1 MNLNEASQKAY
12 EIARKRGIRE
22 TTFEALKHCAGEV
35 LEANEAY
42 NDWSL
47 LDSPKDDLREKFEN
61 ELADIVIC
69 VLSISAKEN
78 IDIEKAVARKML
90 INEGR
95 AKNDSTK

>member
-1 MNLNEASQKAY
+1 MNLNEASQKAL
-12 EIARKRGIRE
+12 EIAEKRGIHE
-22 TTFEALKHCAGEV
+22 NTMEALKHCAGEV

-69 VLSISAKEN
+69 VLSISAREY
-78 IDIEKAVARKML
+78 IDIEKAIARKML
-90 INEGR
+90 VNEGR
-95 AKNDSTK
+95 AKNGCN

>member
-1 MNLNEASQKAY
+1 MNLKEASQKAL
-12 EIARKRGIRE
+12 EIAEKREIHE
-22 TTFEALKHCAGEV
+22 STFEALKHCAGEV

-47 LDSPKDDLREKFEN
+47 LDTPKDDLKEKFEN

-69 VLSISAKEN
+69 VLSISAKEC
-78 IDIEKAVARKML
+78 IDIEKAILRKML

-95 AKNDSTK
+95 AKNDSNK

>member
-12 EIARKRGIRE
+12 EIAQKRGINE

-42 NDWSL
+42 NDWGYRQ
-47 LDSPKDDLREKFEN
+47 DEKEKFEN

-69 VLSISAKEN
+69 VLSISAREY
-78 IDIEKAVARKML
+78 IDIEKAIARKML

-95 AKNDSTK
+95 VKNGCKE

>member
-12 EIARKRGIRE
+12 EIARKRGINE

-35 LEANEAY
+35 LEAVESY
-42 NDWSL
+42 TRFVY
-47 LDSPKDDLREKFEN
+47 SPKEEADNFCD

-78 IDIEKAVARKML
+78 IDIEKAIARKML

-95 AKNDSTK
+95 VKNGLCQ

>member
-1 MNLNEASQKAY
+1 MDLNKASQKAY
-12 EIARKRGIRE
+12 EIAQKRGINE

-47 LDSPKDDLREKFEN
+47 LDNSKDDLKEKFEN

-69 VLSISAKEN
+69 VSSISAREY
-78 IDIEKAVARKML
+78 IDIENAISRKML

-95 AKNDSTK
+95 AKNGCIK

>member
-12 EIARKRGIRE
+12 EIARKRGINE

-47 LDSPKDDLREKFEN
+47 LDSPKDDLKEKFEN

-69 VLSISAKEN
+69 VLSISAREY
-78 IDIEKAVARKML
+78 IDIENAISRKML

-95 AKNDSTK
+95 AKNGLCK

>member
-12 EIARKRGIRE
+12 EIAQKRGINE

-35 LEANEAY
+35 LEAVESY
-42 NDWSL
+42 TRFVY
-47 LDSPKDDLREKFEN
+47 SPKEEADNFCD

-78 IDIEKAVARKML
+78 IDIEGAIARKML

-95 AKNDSTK
+95 IKNGMR

>member
-1 MNLNEASQKAY
+1 MDLKSASERAY
-12 EIARKRGIRE
+12 EIAQKRGINE

-47 LDSPKDDLREKFEN
+47 LDSPKDDLKEKFEN

-69 VLSISAKEN
+69 VLSISAREY
-78 IDIEKAVARKML
+78 IDIENAIARKML

-95 AKNDSTK
+95 AKNDSKK